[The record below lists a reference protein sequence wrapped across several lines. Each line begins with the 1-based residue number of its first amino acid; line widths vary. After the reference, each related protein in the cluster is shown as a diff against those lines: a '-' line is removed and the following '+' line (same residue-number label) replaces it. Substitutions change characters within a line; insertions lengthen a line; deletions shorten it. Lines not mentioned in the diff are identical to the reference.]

1 MGWDVAESKDTE
13 IWDEHWE
20 VVEFFLNYIT
30 PMLLSQEKPSFILPS
45 ELNAAFDL
53 AGIKRSKRK
62 QMYPILLHI
71 QTGAIN
77 EHVKELR
84 EKSK

>member
-30 PMLLSQEKPSFILPS
+30 PMLLSQERPSYIPPT
-45 ELNAAFDL
+45 EINASFKL
-53 AGIKRSKRK
+53 AGIKKKKRI
-62 QMYPILLHI
+62 QMYNILLLI